1 MSFVLEPWSPTFLS
15 CCPLK
20 AGKKMC
26 VPKFN
31 ASGIDMYKY
40 RYSVS
45 DVSSGVADT
54 QE

>member
-1 MSFVLEPWSPTFLS
+1 MY
-15 CCPLK
+15 
-20 AGKKMC
+20 

-40 RYSVS
+40 QYSVS
-45 DVSSGVADT
+45 DVSSGVVDT